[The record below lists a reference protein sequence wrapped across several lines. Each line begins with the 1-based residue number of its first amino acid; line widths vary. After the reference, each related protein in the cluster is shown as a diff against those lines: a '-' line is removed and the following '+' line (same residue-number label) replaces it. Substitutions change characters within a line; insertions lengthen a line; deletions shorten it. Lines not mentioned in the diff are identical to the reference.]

1 MASMAPMEC
10 EQEWARVYESYRK
23 DRMRADI
30 FVEKVDE
37 LRADLASGNESTPE
51 VAELDYRMRL
61 SLIYAL
67 HSVDRSRAIDA
78 TLSLWEQHRRNPA
91 AFPANELALP
101 ATNPPTD
108 RDGTVLTNRFD
119 VLVPDLAY
127 DAVFE
132 PSISAARIEELIS
145 ISQEYRRER
154 GDSQRE
160 IDNVR
165 VYAYQGMDHPERVL
179 ELIGQRPR
187 LDVDEV
193 STYEEAVAWFLEY
206 DILAMA
212 HLETGDLVQAN
223 QLITEM
229 EAAPI
234 DVTSQPLMMI
244 AESLEPLARHLSP
257 DTTLRR
263 VRRVLTDAVGVP
275 ALQKSLLQAAC
286 VAAAG
291 GLADATLRLVHESEG
306 HMRHPVELLDVLAR
320 VFTIATEAGA
330 GATALPRFDAPRW
343 RAVAEVGECTAAD
356 LATGFM
362 AAATDYAARFDE
374 RNGTTRRV
382 DALARRYEVPDWR
395 PEHFVATGLEAAAP
409 IDGLGLRR
417 LGPAEAPSPW
427 TVMDYMQMIGEE
439 GAAQELAHTLA
450 NPTGEA
456 LDGYVAAVPRFLDE
470 DEDTGAQGALEMAAL
485 HDGLVDGTI
494 TDPVAGRAQEVVGM
508 VRAQMARRP
517 EVFGDRHAV
526 EIAARGLPTLLALD
540 PSYCINR
547 AAAILLKIAESFSLT
562 ANGMRCPDPLRRGI
576 ASFAASVAE
585 DELHNPELRSELII
599 IAEALETENA
609 HIDALATISLAQTYL
624 TDPAVTGESVVGDA
638 THEDMQL
645 HLLTMKGRNFRYANN
660 TRESVRTYFA
670 IIDVAEKTKDLDLVV
685 DARAQALGAL
695 LDNREFTK
703 AANLWEDNRRWM
715 NSLGDAYVT
724 SHPGP
729 RSTMAAAMLRTTVFM
744 TEDAMDLYF
753 PEAFE
758 HYRRDAWDYMV
769 QGSEDGATR
778 TEDRTR
784 HIIGE
789 TSQIVGELVRM
800 EHLGQ
805 AEEVAGWASSTSP
818 IDLSPEGHFLALTMQ
833 VPIHVARDDDRT
845 AALLIETAAQQA
857 RDRGMSMWYNHAVTV
872 LRAYADADPATA
884 GPYRQALEDLDEP
897 FEG

>member
-1 MASMAPMEC
+1 MTPMEC
-10 EQEWARVYESYRK
+10 EQQWASAYGSYRK
-23 DRMRADI
+23 DQMRADV

-37 LRADLASGNESTPE
+37 LCAELASANEASAE
-51 VAELDYRMRL
+51 VSELDYRMRL
-61 SLIYAL
+61 SLVYAL
-67 HSVDRSRAIDA
+67 HNVDRSRAIET

-101 ATNPPTD
+101 GTNPPTD
-108 RDGTVLTNRFD
+108 RDGEVLTDRFD
-119 VLVPDLAY
+119 VLIPDLAY

-132 PSISAARIEELIS
+132 PSISAARIEELIT
-145 ISQEYRRER
+145 ISQNYRRER

-165 VYAYQGMDHPERVL
+165 IYAYQGMDRPERVL
-179 ELIGQRPR
+179 ELIGDRRR
-187 LDVDEV
+187 LDVDRV
-193 STYEEAVAWFLEY
+193 ATYQEALAWFLEY

-275 ALQKSLLQAAC
+275 SLQKPLLQAAC
-286 VAAAG
+286 VTAAG
-291 GLADATLRLVHESEG
+291 GLVDATLRLVHESEG

-320 VFTIATEAGA
+320 VLSIAAGAGA
-330 GATALPRFDAPRW
+330 GATVLPRFDAPRW
-343 RAVAEVGECTAAD
+343 RAVAEVGECTVAE
-356 LATGFM
+356 LARGFM
-362 AAATDYAARFDE
+362 AAATDYAARLDE

-382 DALARRYEVPDWR
+382 DSLARPYEVPDWK
-395 PEHFVATGLEAAAP
+395 PEHFIGTGLDAAAP
-409 IDGLGLRR
+409 VDALGLRR
-417 LGPAEAPSPW
+417 LREDEAPSPW
-427 TVMDYMQMIGEE
+427 TVMDYLQMIGEE
-439 GAAQELAHTLA
+439 DEAQRIAHNLA
-450 NPTGEA
+450 NPTGA
-456 LDGYVAAVPRFLDE
+456 SLDGYVAAVPRFLDE
-470 DEDTGAQGALEMAAL
+470 DEDTGVQGALEMVAL

-494 TDPVAGRAQEVVGM
+494 TDPVEGRASEVVGM

-517 EVFGDRHAV
+517 EVFSDRHAV
-526 EIAARGLPTLLALD
+526 EIAALGLPTLLALD

-547 AAAILLKIAESFSLT
+547 AAAILLKIAESFSLS
-562 ANGMRCPDPLRRGI
+562 ANGMRQPDPLRRGI
-576 ASFAASVAE
+576 ASFVASVAE
-585 DELHNPELRSELII
+585 DELSNPELRSELII
-599 IAEALETENA
+599 IAEALETESA
-609 HIDALATISLAQTYL
+609 HIDALATVSLAQTYL
-624 TDPAVTGESVVGDA
+624 TDPALTGESVVGDA

-645 HLLTMKGRNFRYANN
+645 HLLTMKARNFRYANN

-670 IIDVAEKTKDLDLVV
+670 IIDVADRTKDVDLAV

-715 NSLGDAYVT
+715 DTLGDAFLT

-744 TEDAMDLYF
+744 TDDAMDLYF
-753 PEAFE
+753 PQAFE
-758 HYRRDAWDYMV
+758 DYRRDAWDYLV
-769 QGSEDGATR
+769 QGSEDGSTPA
-778 TEDRTR
+778 EDRTR

-800 EHLGQ
+800 EHLRHA
-805 AEEVAGWASSTSP
+805 AEMAGWASSISP
-818 IDLSPEGHFLALTMQ
+818 IDLSAEGHFLALTMQ
-833 VPIHVARDDDRT
+833 VPIHVARGDDRT

-857 RDRGMSMWYNHAVTV
+857 RDRGMTMWYNHAVNL
-872 LRAYADADPATA
+872 LRIYREADRAS
-884 GPYRQALEDLDEP
+884 GEPYRQALADLGEP
-897 FEG
+897 AEG